1 MLFMNLWEGYK
12 SRRTL
17 ICFTERNHM
26 DILSS
31 IGRKIQSIRE
41 KKGITQDQ
49 LGERAGINAKYVSAI
64 ERGRKNLTVL
74 TLEKLAKALDVE
86 IFELLILPTEL
97 EPRQRVSKAIDSLV
111 RDADD
116 KTLNLYLDFL
126 RKVSS

>member
-1 MLFMNLWEGYK
+1 
-12 SRRTL
+12 
-17 ICFTERNHM
+17 M

-49 LGERAGINAKYVSAI
+49 LGERAGMNAKYVSAI

>member
-1 MLFMNLWEGYK
+1 
-12 SRRTL
+12 
-17 ICFTERNHM
+17 M
-26 DILSS
+26 DILSL
-31 IGRKIQSIRE
+31 IGGKIQSIRE
-41 KKGITQDQ
+41 KRGITQDQ

-64 ERGRKNLTVL
+64 ERGQKNLTVL